1 MSRRRH
7 KNRHHRPRS
16 ARSFALR
23 AVIFLCKLALLIM
36 VLPFLLALMFVF
48 AFLLPGQA
56 SGRVVGSLFDR
67 VLDWLVG
74 PESQEIVVTGKRRRP
89 FLKF

>member
-7 KNRHHRPRS
+7 KNRHHHPQSRRQ
-16 ARSFALR
+16 FTLR

-36 VLPFLLALMFVF
+36 VLPLLLALMFVF

-67 VLDWLVG
+67 VLQWLIG
-74 PESQEIVVTGKRRRP
+74 PESQEITITGKRRRP